1 MSKTPDVGL
10 DKAIHGKQLAAKTLS
25 PAWQVVGYVALAVA
39 VIGLLVAPLGLG
51 NYGTILL
58 SLWAIRTIAVQGLNL
73 TLGYAGQISLAQAA
87 FMGLGAYIS
96 TLLIQNAGVNFWLAM
111 LIAAI
116 SCTLVG
122 ALIGFPALRVSK
134 HYLSFVT
141 LGFNGLIILVIR
153 NEEWLTNGSF
163 GIQNILRPSL
173 FGFALDTN
181 FRYYYFCLAMLAAVT
196 AAVWFMLRSP
206 WGRAFK
212 SLRDNP
218 ARAESLGISITSY
231 TVLAFALGSG
241 LAALSG
247 CLYAPLIEYIEPAPF
262 ALPTSLM
269 FLLMVMVGGRGTL
282 VGPFI
287 GTFLV
292 TLLPEWSRA
301 AADYYLLIFS
311 FLVMLL
317 MRFLPKGIAG
327 VWPLF
332 SQRFLLKGAA

>member
-1 MSKTPDVGL
+1 MSQPGL
-10 DKAIHGKQLAAKTLS
+10 DTNTPGQRPITKTL
-25 PAWQVVGYVALAVA
+25 PPVWRVIGLAALAVTI
-39 VIGLLVAPLGLG
+39 IGLLLAPSGLQ
-51 NYGTILL
+51 NYGLILMC
-58 SLWAIRTIAVQGLNL
+58 LWAIRTIAVQGLNL

-87 FMGLGAYIS
+87 FMGLGAYTS
-96 TLLIQNAGVNFWLAM
+96 TLLVQAGVNFWLAM
-111 LIAAI
+111 VVATIA
-116 SCTLVG
+116 CTLVG

-163 GIQNILRPSL
+163 GITGIARPSL
-173 FGFALDTN
+173 LGFALDTN
-181 FRYYYFCLAMLAAVT
+181 LRYYYFCLVMLALVT
-196 AAVWFMLRSP
+196 LAVWYMLRSP

-212 SLRDNP
+212 CLRDNP
-218 ARAESLGISITSY
+218 ARAESLGISVTNY
-231 TVLAFALGSG
+231 TLLAFALGSG

-247 CLYAPLIEYIEPAPF
+247 VLYAPLIEYIEPAPF

-301 AADYYLLIFS
+301 AADYYLIIFAV
-311 FLVMLL
+311 LVMLL
-317 MRFLPKGIAG
+317 MRFLPRGIAG

-332 SQRFLLKGAA
+332 SRRFLLKGMS